1 MIDARDT
8 LLERMKVDLIGPES
22 PDELISDRPTDRY
35 LTGILF
41 PPRTTISPEDDD
53 EASDA
58 DDADAVHCAGWGE
71 GSLGLSTELCW
82 PVLRCRADRPGSKAA
97 GSGRRG
103 TLQARRCGGGR

>member
-8 LLERMKVDLIGPES
+8 LLERMKVDLIGPEA

-41 PPRTTISPEDDD
+41 PPRTTIAPEDDD

-58 DDADAVHCAGWGE
+58 DDADAV
-71 GSLGLSTELCW
+71 
-82 PVLRCRADRPGSKAA
+82 
-97 GSGRRG
+97 G
-103 TLQARRCGGGR
+103 TALDG

>member
-8 LLERMKVDLIGPES
+8 LLERMKVDLIGPEE
-22 PDELISDRPTDRY
+22 PNELISDRPTDRY

-58 DDADAVHCAGWGE
+58 DDADAVGR
-71 GSLGLSTELCW
+71 L
-82 PVLRCRADRPGSKAA
+82 LRFLRRQSAA
-97 GSGRRG
+97 VFS
-103 TLQARRCGGGR
+103 